1 MLSRRVR
8 SSYLVMLAF
17 LVGCA
22 ALTTPKSF
30 DQQLAYAYGVHT
42 AVLQAAATGVENGT
56 LSVKDGETV
65 LSLADQCRTILDTAK
80 AAEAM
85 GDVQGAAD
93 KLVLG
98 LEILQNIQK
107 FLDQRSG

>member
-1 MLSRRVR
+1 MVRNIRASYVLMLG
-8 SSYLVMLAF
+8 L

-22 ALTTPKSF
+22 ALVTPKSF

-42 AVLQAAATGVENGT
+42 AVLQTTAKGVEDGSIST
-56 LSVKDGETV
+56 KDGQTV
-65 LSLADQCRTILDTAK
+65 LTLADQCRTLLDTAK
-80 AAEAM
+80 AAESL

-93 KLVLG
+93 KLALG

-107 FLDQRSG
+107 FLDQRSH